1 MQLNFLH
8 SRSRIWLVLAV
19 GMSTLIGAANANAL
33 SANAKPSRPEIQS
46 IRTSV
51 MTSKGAVDV
60 TVSFSIA
67 STNAKSPILQTQV
80 KVGAKICTANRTAT
94 KCTVKA
100 VVAGKTYK
108 ILARAKNLNGYST
121 WSEVSIV
128 IKSRTTWTKKKETSP
143 STATTSPSTAT
154 TSPRSVTTVPGSSTT
169 TTTLPALRTDLSK
182 ATVLGT
188 STVKLSKVEG
198 ISSSGVQSASVRK
211 NAVGDVIFK
220 TSGIVAYA
228 QADTSSQSGSK
239 LLAVST
245 TGAVSD
251 AISSGTAV
259 VKDFYSA
266 PNGNVYIVFES
277 KVALTTGGTLCL
289 LAVVDVSAGVP
300 TCVDS
305 TLDSVKW
312 GLGISGKG
320 NRPVQIDSSGAVYY
334 AGAVGSSAV
343 LRKAKNGVITD
354 LINDNV
360 SLQDFIV
367 LPDGTVLVAGQTTSS
382 ANFQRFAPPLAG

>member
-143 STATTSPSTAT
+143 STATT
-154 TSPRSVTTVPGSSTT
+154 VPATT
-169 TTTLPALRTDLSK
+169 TTATLPALRTDLSK
-182 ATVLGT
+182 ANVLGI
-188 STVKLSKVEG
+188 SSVKLTKVGG
-198 ISSSGVQSASVRK
+198 ISSSGVQSTGVRK
-211 NAVGDVIFK
+211 YAVGDVIFK
-220 TSGIVAYA
+220 TAEIVAYA

-239 LLAVST
+239 LLAVTT
-245 TGAVSD
+245 TGSVSD
-251 AISSGTAV
+251 AILSGTAV
-259 VKDFYSA
+259 VKDFYPA
-266 PNGNVYIVFES
+266 PNG
-277 KVALTTGGTLCL
+277 C
-289 LAVVDVSAGVP
+289 
-300 TCVDS
+300 
-305 TLDSVKW
+305 
-312 GLGISGKG
+312 
-320 NRPVQIDSSGAVYY
+320 
-334 AGAVGSSAV
+334 
-343 LRKAKNGVITD
+343 TD
-354 LINDNV
+354 NWWNNM
-360 SLQDFIV
+360 S
-367 LPDGTVLVAGQTTSS
+367 PRSC
-382 ANFQRFAPPLAG
+382 